1 MDDVPYARLLLPGL
15 LAMSLGACEPAD
27 ARCFA
32 ADTVLPTRAEVLAS
46 PSLGGSGRDL
56 AEALLD
62 RDGARAKRLLDAD
75 PALARLTVGRDH
87 DMLTVAIASC
97 DTTLVALLL
106 DHGAPPDGVRPGLP
120 LDLALRA
127 DDPELAFR
135 LLKGGAHP
143 NPSGHPTGPLRTAIE
158 LNSLGGV
165 RMLLDFHADP
175 NAMESNARRPLHIAL
190 DTEHFRIAE
199 LLLDRG
205 ADPWAVDH
213 GGANLGSALVAPMV
227 TRAPEEDAARRRL
240 LARLPQIGW
249 PQPVPGFADVRKLA
263 AEGHWPPPH
272 AMHRGPRRN
281 R

>member
-1 MDDVPYARLLLPGL
+1 MDSVPYARLLLPGL
-15 LAMSLGACEPAD
+15 LAMTLGACAPAE

-32 ADTVLPTRAEVLAS
+32 ADTVLPTRADVLAS

-62 RDGARAKRLLDAD
+62 RDGVRAKRLLDVD
-75 PALARLTVGRDH
+75 PALARLPVGHDH

-97 DTTLVALLL
+97 DPALVSLLL
-106 DHGAPPDGVRPGLP
+106 VHGASPEGVLPGLP

-135 LLKGGAHP
+135 LLKAGAHP
-143 NPSGHPTGPLRTAIE
+143 NPKSHPTGPLRTAIE
-158 LNSLGGV
+158 LNSLGGT

-175 NAMESNARRPLHIAL
+175 NAAESNGRRPLHIAL

-213 GGANLGSALVAPMV
+213 GGANLGSAVTSPMV
-227 TRAPEEDAARRRL
+227 TNAPAEDAARQRL
-240 LARLPQIGW
+240 VARLVRLGW
-249 PQPVPGFADVRKLA
+249 PNPVPGFSAVRALA
-263 AEGHWPPPH
+263 AEGHWPP
-272 AMHRGPRRN
+272 HRR
-281 R
+281 

>member
-1 MDDVPYARLLLPGL
+1 MDHVPYLRLLLPGL
-15 LAMSLGACEPAD
+15 LAMTLGACEPAD

-62 RDGARAKRLLDAD
+62 RDAARAKRLLDGD
-75 PALARLTVGRDH
+75 PALARLPVGRDH

-97 DTTLVALLL
+97 DPALVSLLL
-106 DHGAPPDGVRPGLP
+106 DHGAPPDGAQPGLP

-135 LLKGGAHP
+135 LLKAGAHP
-143 NPSGHPTGPLRTAIE
+143 NPKGHPTGPLRTAIE

-175 NAMESNARRPLHIAL
+175 NVQESNGRRPLHIAL

-213 GGANLGSALVAPMV
+213 GGANLGSSVVAPMA
-227 TRAPEEDAARRRL
+227 TNAPPEDAARQRL
-240 LARLPQIGW
+240 RARLARIGW
-249 PQPVPGFADVRKLA
+249 PEPVPSFADVRTLA
-263 AEGHWPPPH
+263 FEGRWPPH
-272 AMHRGPRRN
+272 HR
-281 R
+281 

>member
-1 MDDVPYARLLLPGL
+1 MDHVPYARLLQLGL
-15 LAMSLGACEPAD
+15 LAMTIAACEPAE

-62 RDGARAKRLLDAD
+62 RHGARAKRLLDAD
-75 PALARLTVGRDH
+75 PALARLAVGRDH

-97 DTTLVALLL
+97 DPALVSLLL
-106 DHGAPPDGVRPGLP
+106 DHGAAPDGVQPGLP

-143 NPSGHPTGPLRTAIE
+143 NPKGHPTGPLRTAIE
-158 LNSLGGV
+158 LNSPGGV

-175 NAMESNARRPLHIAL
+175 NVQESNGRRSLHIAL

-213 GGANLGSALVAPMV
+213 GGANLGSSVVAPMV
-227 TRAPEEDAARRRL
+227 TSAPPEDAARQRL
-240 LARLPQIGW
+240 RARLVRIGW
-249 PQPVPGFADVRKLA
+249 PQPVPTFAEVRTLS
-263 AEGHWPPPH
+263 AEGRWPP
-272 AMHRGPRRN
+272 HRR
-281 R
+281 

>member
-1 MDDVPYARLLLPGL
+1 MDHVPYARLLLPGL
-15 LAMSLGACEPAD
+15 LAMTLGACAPAG

-32 ADTVLPTRAEVLAS
+32 ADTVLPTRAELLAS
-46 PSLGGSGRDL
+46 PALGGSGRDL

-62 RDGARAKRLLDAD
+62 RDAARARRLLDAD
-75 PALARLTVGRDH
+75 PALARQPVGRDH

-97 DTTLVALLL
+97 DPALVSLLL

-127 DDPELAFR
+127 DDPDLAFR
-135 LLKGGAHP
+135 LLGAGAHP
-143 NPSGHPTGPLRTAIE
+143 NPKGHPTGPLRTAIE

-175 NAMESNARRPLHIAL
+175 NAAESNGRRPLHIAL

-213 GGANLGSALVAPMV
+213 GGANLGSAVTAPMV
-227 TRAPEEDAARRRL
+227 TGAPAEDAARQRL
-240 LARLPQIGW
+240 VARLARLRW
-249 PQPVPGFADVRKLA
+249 PNPVPGFAAVRALA
-263 AEGHWPPPH
+263 AEGHWPP
-272 AMHRGPRRN
+272 HRR
-281 R
+281 